1 MSEEM
6 KEMLFIEESAE
17 INESAFE
24 ALKEKLPH
32 SAGCYIL
39 HIEGSPES
47 FTGEKNR
54 G

>member
-24 ALKEKLPH
+24 ALKKMFPR
-32 SAGCYIL
+32 SDGCYIV
-39 HIEGSPES
+39 HIDGTPLPSSCP
-47 FTGEKNR
+47 
-54 G
+54 